1 MAPRVFVEGSIFM
14 KRVLVNSVLLTAMMS
29 TTLVACDKGAKG
41 RQALK
46 DDQAK
51 AAPAAT
57 PTPATPTP
65 TAGTLIPVD
74 TKKLE
79 PDTKKNDADK
89 AKAEAARIEAARL
102 AQAELDEKKRLAQR
116 AASKEEKERAALAEK
131 ERLAKEKADR
141 EKAEQER
148 LAAKKP
154 AADAAA
160 ADAKPAEPVAAKPAA
175 EAPAAAASPA
185 KVIDISEAPAPIKAA
200 SKSLVR
206 IIVPDTSTGTV
217 TAEELAKGEVLKMTD
232 KDLTMNKII
241 GAVKKAKPNNMV
253 LLLIQLQNCGDK
265 AVPAKCDIFQ
275 KAQSLTGFVSAS
287 DEKAKSTTL
296 TTSAS
301 VINSYYKTYITT
313 LKATPEVK
321 APATAAELKEALSKP
336 AALKAIV
343 TYYELQ
349 DPKKNNYIANDGVSK
364 NLPGLSLESIS
375 EEALQAIVGGSYS
388 DSKLSPQKNVV
399 TIKLNQKLDLPALA
413 TSQSGCKDLT
423 SKAQEANIIGR
434 MAKKVEGDQVAGEDA
449 APPKPGKKVASPS
462 VMTLNVS
469 TNNTTP
475 ALKEAIA
482 KLKTGNIDFA
492 KIQDTTE
499 LEQNLLIL
507 ESGVTTGY
515 QGSPILNDKG
525 EVFGML
531 TTTGTSAST
540 MVYGACIE
548 KTATK

>member
-1 MAPRVFVEGSIFM
+1 M

-46 DDQAK
+46 EDQAK

-65 TAGTLIPVD
+65 TAGTLIPVG
-74 TKKLE
+74 TEKKE
-79 PDTKKNDADK
+79 PVKEQSDADK

-102 AQAELDEKKRLAQR
+102 AQAELDRKNRLAQR
-116 AASKEEKERAALAEK
+116 AASKDEQDKAALAEK
-131 ERLAKEKADR
+131 ERLTREKADR
-141 EKAEQER
+141 EKAERER
-148 LAAKKP
+148 LAANKP
-154 AADAAA
+154 AADAAPA
-160 ADAKPAEPVAAKPAA
+160 VTPAVDAKPVAAKPAA

-206 IIVPDTSTGTV
+206 FIVPDTSTGTI
-217 TAEELAKGEVLKMTD
+217 TAEELAKGDVLKMTD
-232 KDLTMNKII
+232 KELTMSKII

-265 AVPAKCDIFQ
+265 AKPAQCEIFQ
-275 KAQSLTGFVSAS
+275 KSQSLTGFVSAS

-313 LKATPEVK
+313 LKATPEGKV
-321 APATAAELKEALSKP
+321 PTTAAELKEALSKP

-349 DPKKNNYIANDGVSK
+349 DSKKNNYIANDGVSK

-399 TIKLNQKLDLPALA
+399 TIKLNQKLDIPVLA

-434 MAKKVEGDQVAGEDA
+434 ASKQVEGGQVVGDDK
-449 APPKPGKKVASPS
+449 APPKPGQKVASPS

-469 TNNTTP
+469 TNSTTP

-482 KLKTGNIDFA
+482 KLKSGNIDFA

-499 LEQNLLIL
+499 LEQNLLIV
-507 ESGVTTGY
+507 ESGVSSGY
-515 QGSPILNDKG
+515 QGTPILNDKG

-531 TTTGTSAST
+531 STTGTSAST
-540 MVYGACIE
+540 TVYGACIE
-548 KTATK
+548 TSAAK